1 VVVLIFYTKA
11 QSVLKIMFAFYP
23 VFSTLS
29 NAVTLSLLF
38 ALLKKTSLLAS
49 APVVGVTIKSE
60 DYRALQVFFLYPLPA
75 IKKSIF
81 STTHRHNFS

>member
-1 VVVLIFYTKA
+1 MVMLFFCTTI
-11 QSVLKIMFAFYP
+11 QRRLKFMFAFYP

-29 NAVTLSLLF
+29 NAVTLSMLL

-60 DYRALQVFFLYPLPA
+60 YYRALQVCFTNSPRYKNSEFNSSLPQD
-75 IKKSIF
+75 F
-81 STTHRHNFS
+81 S